1 MARVIATTNAPAA
14 VGAYSQAIAE
24 GGLVFTSGQLGLDP
38 ATGELK
44 EGIAAQATQAMENL
58 GAVLEEAGAGFDT
71 VVKTVIYL
79 ADIAD
84 FAVVNEIYAGYFEND
99 PPARSCFQ
107 VAALPKGGLLEVECI
122 AAVRK

>member
-1 MARVIATTNAPAA
+1 MAKVIATDKAPAA

-24 GGLVFTSGQLGLDP
+24 GNLVFTSGQLGLDP

-44 EGIAAQATQAMENL
+44 EGIAAQAKQAMENL

-71 VVKTVIYL
+71 IVKTVIYL

-84 FAVVNEIYAGYFEND
+84 FAVVNEIYASYFESN

-107 VAALPKGGLLEVECI
+107 VAALPKGGLLEVECV
-122 AAVRK
+122 AAVRR